1 MSKNKSAKVLVFANE
16 KGGVGKTTGAR
27 EVAGV
32 LKKNKKILLIDAD
45 FQRNLTGSLIDE
57 PQGTIYDVMT
67 GKDIKDCIISVC
79 DNVDLIPGDLA
90 LRHLDEDLRDTINT
104 HSILKEQLEK
114 IEKDYDYIIIDCRPA
129 MGEIEKNALVCA
141 DFLIVPIEP
150 HYFSLDGLDILQSY
164 SEALRGLLR
173 PSLKTVVY
181 FNRVGQGNA
190 PYDVMDTSKR
200 DYDIILNSFIRE
212 NVKLKEASMNQ
223 KFITD
228 YAPRSNGAVDFKG
241 LVLELIRN
249 GIR

>member
-1 MSKNKSAKVLVFANE
+1 MAKKKSTKVLVFANE

-32 LKKNKKILLIDAD
+32 LKKDYKVLLIDAD
-45 FQRNLTGSLIDE
+45 FQRNLTVSLTDE

-67 GKDIKDCIISVC
+67 GTEIKDCITPIC
-79 DNVDLIPGDLA
+79 DNIDLIAGDLA
-90 LRHLDEDLRDTINT
+90 LRHLDEDLRDSINT
-104 HSILKEQLEK
+104 HSILRDA
-114 IEKDYDYIIIDCRPA
+114 IEELSYDYIIIDCRPA

-164 SEALRGLLR
+164 SETLRGLLK

-190 PYDVMDTSKR
+190 PYDVMDASKR

-212 NVKLKEASMNQ
+212 NVKLKEASMQ
-223 KFITD
+223 QEFIVD
-228 YAPRSNGAVDFKG
+228 YASRSNGAVDFKG
-241 LVLELIRN
+241 LVLELMRN
-249 GIR
+249 GIK

>member
-1 MSKNKSAKVLVFANE
+1 MMKDKSAKVLVFANE

-27 EVAGV
+27 EVAGI
-32 LKKNKKILLIDAD
+32 LKKDHKILLIDAD

-57 PQGTIYDVMT
+57 PEKNIYDVMR
-67 GKDIKDCIISVC
+67 GEDIKNCIVPVC
-79 DNVDLIPGDLA
+79 ENVDLIAGALA
-90 LRHLDEDLRDTINT
+90 LRHLDEDLRDEINT
-104 HSILKEQLEK
+104 HEILKKALSGLK
-114 IEKDYDYIIIDCRPA
+114 YDYVIIDCRPA

-164 SEALRGLLR
+164 SEALRGLLS

-190 PYDVMDTSKR
+190 PYDVMDGSKR
-200 DYDIILNSFIRE
+200 EYDIILNSFIRE
-212 NVKLKEASMNQ
+212 NVKLKEASMSRE
-223 KFITD
+223 FIAD

-241 LVLELIRN
+241 LTLELIRN
-249 GIR
+249 GI